1 MTKAL
6 TLARRELAGF
16 FFSPMAYIIGA
27 LFLLVSGIL
36 FFWGF
41 PLLDIREVFSPGNE
55 SSLRQLFEDLA
66 YIMVFVA
73 PLLTMRL
80 LSEEFRSGTIET
92 LMTAPVSDA
101 QVVIGKFLGVM
112 GFYLAL
118 LASTLV
124 FLLLIAVY
132 GQPDAGVAAMGYL
145 GMILLGAAFVSVGLF
160 CSTVSRHQLIA
171 AIVGIA
177 ILSLFS
183 LMMQMFVRYAAEPFN
198 YLASLLNAMTYFK
211 EFSRGVFDS
220 RALVFF
226 LSATGLF
233 LFLSVKTLES
243 KRWR

>member
-6 TLARRELAGF
+6 TLARRELAGY

-27 LFLLVSGIL
+27 LFLLVCGIL

-80 LSEEFRSGTIET
+80 LSEEVRSGTIET
-92 LMTAPVSDA
+92 LMTAPISDA
-101 QVVIGKFLGVM
+101 QVVLGKFLGVM
-112 GFYLAL
+112 GFYVAL
-118 LASTLV
+118 LGTTLV
-124 FLLLIAVY
+124 FLLLVALY

-160 CSTVSRHQLIA
+160 CSTVSRHQLVA
-171 AIVGIA
+171 AILGIA
-177 ILSLFS
+177 LLALFS
-183 LMMQMFVRYAAEPFN
+183 MMMQMIVKYAPEPWN
-198 YLASLLNAMTYFK
+198 QLASLLNAMTYFK
-211 EFSRGVFDS
+211 EFSRGVFDT
-220 RALVFF
+220 RALVYFA
-226 LSATGLF
+226 SASGLF